1 MTVDRYTRLVLTVIA
16 GSLLYLCLLQ
26 SGWSAS
32 AQGLAPAGP
41 NVLQPTKPQAVVIVG
56 WGSLRSD
63 GQVFLSTV
71 KEQNG
76 VVHSDPTLHM
86 KIEQN
91 PQQPLPVT
99 LGVTPQHPLPV
110 GINTIKA
117 GAEWEPIRTKS
128 EPAQAPKVDSK

>member
-1 MTVDRYTRLVLTVIA
+1 VSLLVAIRMVGVGARTGARRTERTAADEAAGRRDRRLGVSLERRA
-16 GSLLYLCLLQ
+16 GS
-26 SGWSAS
+26 
-32 AQGLAPAGP
+32 
-41 NVLQPTKPQAVVIVG
+41 
-56 WGSLRSD
+56 SLRSD

-128 EPAQAPKVDSK
+128 EPAQAPRVDSK